1 MASPYTFIVSRKEV
15 LPIETRVIDISSHQQ
30 SVDFTKVKAS
40 GVTGVVIR
48 AGYTGYGAKH
58 KMYKDDWFESH
69 YKAATE
75 AGLDVGAYYYSCAL
89 TEAFAEKEANYFLSL
104 LEGKRFSLPVYM
116 DVEESHATTDMPAL
130 GRDKLTAVVK
140 KWCETVENAGYFTGF
155 YTMKS
160 WCGTY
165 LDMEKLSRFTFWL
178 AHWSDKTDY
187 NGSYG
192 MWQYSSTGS
201 VPGVSGNVD
210 LDRCYRDF
218 PSIIRSEGLNGYG
231 TTRYKVTVSGLTK
244 AQSIKAAE
252 ALRTAGFQPTTTE
265 ER

>member
-1 MASPYTFIVSRKEV
+1 M
-15 LPIETRVIDISSHQQ
+15 LPIETRVIDVSSHQKE
-30 SVDFTKVKAS
+30 VDFAKVKAS
-40 GVTGVVIR
+40 GVTGVIIR

-58 KMYKDDWFESH
+58 RMYKDDWFEDH
-69 YKAATE
+69 YKAATQ
-75 AGLDVGAYYYSCAL
+75 AGLNVGAYYYSCAL
-89 TEAFAEKEANYFLSL
+89 TEAFAEKEAKYFLSL

-116 DVEESHATTDMPAL
+116 DVEESHPTTDMPAL

-160 WCGTY
+160 WCGTC
-165 LDMEKLSRFTFWL
+165 LDMNALSRFTFWL
-178 AHWSDKTDY
+178 AHWAKETDY
-187 NGSYG
+187 SGAYG
-192 MWQYSSTGS
+192 MWQYSSEGT

-231 TTRYKVTVSGLTK
+231 SKRYAVTVEGLTK
-244 AQSIKAAE
+244 AQADNAADL
-252 ALRTAGFQPTTTE
+252 LRKAGFTAEMKEQS
-265 ER
+265 